1 MANFNN
7 ISKHCFLVAIFLI
20 LVAKG
25 SNAQYLF
32 QKQFTYS
39 DYTTFTSGIVLN
51 TNQIYLFGNSLNNT
65 ATYRSNEFI
74 KIDAVGDVLNAR
86 KFAFN
91 DSSTMLDI
99 KGVCNFDNTIS
110 VAGHTSAFIADIGFI
125 KMDTSGTVLNSFK
138 ITLPLDD
145 NFSRIIAT
153 KDSGNLITGYIN
165 SPMNDGPAKGT
176 AIKTDRFGNV
186 EWMRQYGYNG
196 RTAIVD
202 AIQKQNGNYLLFGNT
217 TDFSDTIDYY
227 NCDLVILETDPLGE
241 IIQSQIFQTSAP
253 DVAYKIM
260 ESGNGGYFLAIMTG
274 AFNAIQKQELVLME
288 TDSIFNTIWANRYIG
303 FSTGVGNNYFGYVIK
318 TFEGGILFSDGFRAI
333 NTDSVGTI
341 LWQKFIYYPN
351 LFSYFDAFE
360 YFGQSYFF
368 LGTSAVSISSLPR
381 SGFLVQTDTLGS
393 TICNQNNIANIF
405 ANSVSINFQTHFYAD
420 SILQPVVYAG
430 AFSDTISIIENIVCS
445 GYVSDQ
451 ILDESDEFIHIFPTI
466 VDDVISVSFSKNE
479 TGRVSLYN
487 VNGQKVVSDLEFS
500 NSRNLNMDTDL
511 IYTGLYFL
519 VINTSQSISSFKFV
533 KK

>member
-176 AIKTDRFGNV
+176 AI
-186 EWMRQYGYNG
+186 
-196 RTAIVD
+196 
-202 AIQKQNGNYLLFGNT
+202 
-217 TDFSDTIDYY
+217 
-227 NCDLVILETDPLGE
+227 
-241 IIQSQIFQTSAP
+241 
-253 DVAYKIM
+253 
-260 ESGNGGYFLAIMTG
+260 
-274 AFNAIQKQELVLME
+274 
-288 TDSIFNTIWANRYIG
+288 
-303 FSTGVGNNYFGYVIK
+303 
-318 TFEGGILFSDGFRAI
+318 
-333 NTDSVGTI
+333 
-341 LWQKFIYYPN
+341 
-351 LFSYFDAFE
+351 
-360 YFGQSYFF
+360 
-368 LGTSAVSISSLPR
+368 
-381 SGFLVQTDTLGS
+381 
-393 TICNQNNIANIF
+393 
-405 ANSVSINFQTHFYAD
+405 
-420 SILQPVVYAG
+420 
-430 AFSDTISIIENIVCS
+430 
-445 GYVSDQ
+445 
-451 ILDESDEFIHIFPTI
+451 
-466 VDDVISVSFSKNE
+466 
-479 TGRVSLYN
+479 
-487 VNGQKVVSDLEFS
+487 
-500 NSRNLNMDTDL
+500 NSRSNKDPP
-511 IYTGLYFL
+511 IP
-519 VINTSQSISSFKFV
+519 
-533 KK
+533 

>member
-1 MANFNN
+1 MAYFKN
-7 ISKHCFLVAIFLI
+7 IVKYYFLVTILLI
-20 LVAKG
+20 LVTKG
-25 SNAQYLF
+25 TNAQYLF
-32 QKQFTYS
+32 QKQFTFS
-39 DYTTFTSGIVLN
+39 DYTTFTSGIVLDAN
-51 TNQIYLFGNSLNNT
+51 RIYLFGNSLNNI
-65 ATYRSNEFI
+65 ATFRSNEFI
-74 KIDAVGDVLNAR
+74 KINAVGEVQDAR

-91 DSSTMLDI
+91 DGSTMLDI
-99 KGVCNFDNTIS
+99 KGVYNLDNTIS
-110 VAGHTSAFIADIGFI
+110 VGGHTSAFLADIGFI

-202 AIQKQNGNYLLFGNT
+202 AIQKPNGNYILFGNT

-227 NCDLVILETDPLGE
+227 NSDLVILETDSLGE
-241 IIQSQIFQTSAP
+241 IIQSHIFQSSAP
-253 DVAYKIM
+253 DLAYKIM
-260 ESGNGGYFLAIMTG
+260 ESSSGGYYLAIMTG

-288 TDSIFNTIWANRYIG
+288 TDSFFNTVWANRYMG

-318 TFEGGILFSDGFRAI
+318 TSDGGMLFSDGFRAI
-333 NTDSVGTI
+333 KTDSLGTI
-341 LWQKFIYYPN
+341 VWQKFIYYPN
-351 LFSYFDAFE
+351 LFSYFDVLE

-368 LGTSAVSISSLPR
+368 LGTSAVSISSLPE
-381 SGFLVQTDTLGS
+381 SGFLVQTDSLGS
-393 TICNQNNIANIF
+393 AICNQNNITNVF
-405 ANSVSINFQTHFYAD
+405 ANSVSINFQAHYYAD
-420 SILQPVVYAG
+420 SIFQPVVFVG
-430 AFSDTISIIENIVCS
+430 AFSDTISIIETIVCS
-445 GYVSDQ
+445 GFVSDQ
-451 ILDESDEFIHIFPTI
+451 IIDESDEFIHIFSTV
-466 VDDVISVSFSKNE
+466 VDDVLSVSFSKNE

-487 VNGQKVVSDLEFS
+487 VNGQQVVSDLEFS
-500 NSRNLNMDTDL
+500 NALNLSVDTDL
-511 IYTGLYFL
+511 INPGLYFL